1 MSTLKTRLRR
11 HSNAKQVTPKVLLWA
26 ASLSSR
32 MTMIPFAYKRSLQA
46 TVDAVT
52 SVAKFAQSTLWTY
65 FVCVRDNTVSRSQLL
80 SACFSVWS
88 CSTVSL
94 HTQHCMPRLP
104 LSTELLVWAHS
115 SRVALCDATEHT
127 HRERHDVM
135 LQSTLIASGI
145 GICYRAFSNRE

>member
-1 MSTLKTRLRR
+1 MP
-11 HSNAKQVTPKVLLWA
+11 N
-26 ASLSSR
+26 
-32 MTMIPFAYKRSLQA
+32 RSLGHSKSAFVGCLFVIQDDNDTLCLQTISA
-46 TVDAVT
+46 SHCGCCHECRKIC
-52 SVAKFAQSTLWTY
+52 SVNFVNI
-65 FVCVRDNTVSRSQLL
+65 FCVCVRDNTVSRSQLL

-145 GICYRAFSNRE
+145 GICYRAFSNRA